1 MIIKIRKFL
10 LPLKRY
16 IQEKACTLTSLSIS
30 KWGYYPSILDQLISR
45 NNFGID
51 KFKIYS
57 ENEVD
62 VRVQDILSR
71 IDAIPSDSP
80 PASDSYSSSSS
91 KALKKLAFLTIG
103 RAEDITNKVL
113 LDIGHS
119 YSGKVIFVNQKFDG
133 ANSNAKSDLDDNF
146 SLLSDFAPD
155 LVFFELHTL
164 MNSDSDFTI
173 FSKAFILR
181 LKEELGTK
189 VCVICFD
196 IWRDFDLTYL
206 EYWSDLVDVFAHI
219 DQKAASIID
228 EIYPMFFWPYP
239 VLNSLLPVTAE
250 KDYGIFFQGSV
261 REYDRRKL
269 LSHVARLAKKYQ
281 IDFTF
286 NVFSHHTNRKI
297 PSRARY
303 LKELSRAKYCV
314 GLSQKSK
321 DHWLI
326 TFRSIESICSGT
338 ILIQQTGPGFD
349 PLSTLYK
356 PYEHYLPFNN
366 DLDLQAII
374 IIIKHYEKHIEN
386 LSENALT
393 YHHINYNSHQIWS
406 VLLEKLFKS

>member
-1 MIIKIRKFL
+1 M
-10 LPLKRY
+10 
-16 IQEKACTLTSLSIS
+16 AAHSIS
-30 KWGYYPSILDQLISR
+30 NWGCYPSILDHLISR
-45 NNFGID
+45 NNFDLD
-51 KFKIYS
+51 KFKIYAA
-57 ENEVD
+57 NEVNLK
-62 VRVQDILSR
+62 VQEILSR
-71 IDAIPSDSP
+71 LDSIQSATTPAKDSFSISDSKP
-80 PASDSYSSSSS
+80 
-91 KALKKLAFLTIG
+91 LKKLAFLTVG
-103 RAEDITNKVL
+103 RPQDITNKVL
-113 LDIGHS
+113 SDIGHS
-119 YSGKVIFVNQKFDG
+119 YGGKVIFVDQKLDG
-133 ANSNAKSDLDDNF
+133 ANSFSKTDMDKNF
-146 SLLSDFAPD
+146 KLLVDFAPD
-155 LVFFELHTL
+155 IVFFELHTL
-164 MNSDSDFTI
+164 VNSDSDFTI

-181 LKEELGTK
+181 LKVELGTK

-196 IWRDFDLTYL
+196 IWREFDLSYL

-286 NVFSHHTNRKI
+286 NLFSHHTNRNI

-314 GLSQKSK
+314 GLSQKSR

-374 IIIKHYEKHIEN
+374 FIIKHYEKHIEN

-393 YHHINYNSHQIWS
+393 YHHINYNSYQLWS
-406 VLLEKLFKS
+406 VLLDKLFKS